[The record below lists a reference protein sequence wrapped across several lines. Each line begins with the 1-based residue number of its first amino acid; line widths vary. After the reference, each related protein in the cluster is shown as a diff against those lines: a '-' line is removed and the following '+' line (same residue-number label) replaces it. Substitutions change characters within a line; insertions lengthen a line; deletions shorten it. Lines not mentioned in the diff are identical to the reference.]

1 MKNQRKVDRYIIFSK
16 RVLYS
21 FLRSFTISKIKG
33 RFSGPKIFA
42 NSIPKS
48 GTNLLEKVFYQM
60 PVIRYSSYRTLRK
73 HTHSKEQILKK
84 ISFLKNGTYQMGHV
98 DFDADIVK
106 QLHLNNFRT
115 ILMIRDPR
123 QIIISHYKYV
133 SYIDTNHPTYD
144 YFKNLKDDNDRLLA
158 VINGV
163 DGVVESIDDVL
174 SSYEGWVKDNK
185 TLVVK
190 FEDLIGEHGG
200 GSDLR
205 QNGVIKDICKHI
217 DMDLTEFQ
225 IKQIANKIY
234 DKKSPTFRAAKIDSW
249 KEEFSIE
256 QKAILKKCI
265 GNWLIKYGYEEN
277 LNW

>member
-1 MKNQRKVDRYIIFSK
+1 MKNQKKIDRYIIFSK

-21 FLRSFTISKIKG
+21 FLRSFTISKIMG

-73 HTHSKEQILKK
+73 HTDSKEKILKK
-84 ISFLKNGTYQMGHV
+84 ISSLKKGTYQMGHV
-98 DFDADIVK
+98 DFDNDVVQ

-133 SYIDTNHPTYD
+133 SYIDTNHPTYHF
-144 YFKNLKDDNDRLLA
+144 FKNLKDDNDRLLA

-163 DGVVESIDDVL
+163 DGVVESINDVL
-174 SSYEGWVKDNK
+174 SSYESWLNDSKI
-185 TLVVK
+185 LVIK
-190 FEDLIGEHGG
+190 FENLIGEQGG
-200 GSDLR
+200 GSKYK
-205 QNGVIKDICKHI
+205 QHATIENICKHI
-217 DMDLTEFQ
+217 DLDLTDNE
-225 IKQIANKIY
+225 IKKIANKIY

-277 LNW
+277 LDW

>member
-1 MKNQRKVDRYIIFSK
+1 MKDQKKIDRYIIFAK

-73 HTHSKEQILKK
+73 HTHSKEKILKK

-98 DFDADIVK
+98 DFDAEIVK

-163 DGVVESIDDVL
+163 DGVVESINDVL
-174 SSYEGWVKDNK
+174 SSYEGWLNDRKI
-185 TLVVK
+185 LVVK
-190 FEDLIGEHGG
+190 FEDLIGEQGE
-200 GSDLR
+200 GSKYK
-205 QNGVIKDICKHI
+205 QHATIENICKHI
-217 DMDLTEFQ
+217 DLDLTDNE
-225 IKQIANKIY
+225 IKKIANKIY

-249 KEEFSIE
+249 KEEFSTE
-256 QKAILKKCI
+256 QKAILKNRI
-265 GNWLIKYGYEEN
+265 GKWLIKYGYEKN
-277 LNW
+277 INW